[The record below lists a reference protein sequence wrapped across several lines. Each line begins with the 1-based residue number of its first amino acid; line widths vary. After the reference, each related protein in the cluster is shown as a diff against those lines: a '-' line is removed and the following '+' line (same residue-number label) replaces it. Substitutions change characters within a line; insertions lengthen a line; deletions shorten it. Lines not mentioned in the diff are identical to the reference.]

1 MKKLFIATLTLLLL
15 PVMAWAMDYNYI
27 SQNEMRD
34 TLDTKAEVTIV
45 DICPV
50 DQFSKGHL
58 PGSIETNAYP
68 VKSDAERERL
78 ASTLTTL
85 KASTDNIVIVCPGGG
100 GGAKRTYDYYVA
112 NGIQENRLQILEKGM
127 NGWPYQTESN

>member
-100 GGAKRTYDYYVA
+100 GGAKRTYDFYVA